1 MERASRE
8 RHRDRDADPD
18 DLQRTSARPPAA
30 GREAVGPARASANRL
45 LAAALG
51 VEPAD
56 LMRQPPSDD

>member
-1 MERASRE
+1 
-8 RHRDRDADPD
+8 
-18 DLQRTSARPPAA
+18 
-30 GREAVGPARASANRL
+30 VGLARASTNRL